1 MESPTTPS
9 FASPSWSWA
18 APARR
23 CREPTNEPAN
33 GGLQLAIYSDG
44 MFATGDDVSNRAVV
58 AARPTADLDLV
69 GLATW
74 GDRKAVDKSF
84 DGLRLHP

>member
-1 MESPTTPS
+1 
-9 FASPSWSWA
+9 
-18 APARR
+18 
-23 CREPTNEPAN
+23 
-33 GGLQLAIYSDG
+33 
-44 MFATGDDVSNRAVV
+44 VSNRAVV